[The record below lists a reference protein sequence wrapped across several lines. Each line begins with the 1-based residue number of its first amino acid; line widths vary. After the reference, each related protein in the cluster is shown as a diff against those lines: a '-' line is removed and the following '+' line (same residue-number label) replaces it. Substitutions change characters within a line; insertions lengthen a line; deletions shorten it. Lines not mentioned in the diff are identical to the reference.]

1 MKTME
6 LVKLVQPNV
15 QAVQLMESA
24 MVVRTQLTENFKTIV
39 TVAQVSMMM
48 VLQCVKLAMPYVKHV
63 HLQIHV
69 PHVSLKITEP
79 IPMDNVFVPV
89 VSIKLLIQTTLSH
102 AENAVLN
109 VKNVQ
114 DQLPATIVMLLK
126 TESVVMTK
134 LDIKL
139 VSVPPDLL
147 L

>member
-69 PHVSLKITEP
+69 PHVSLKTTEP